1 MSRGTAVRPPTVIGI
16 GSHHVVFYLSQRRRN
31 QLRSL
36 YTRKLPDMNATQN
49 MKKTIVGGLL
59 AGSVALAALG
69 LSAGTAGAAPSQLTG
84 DGSVRVT
91 DLGTRSA
98 GDGSVRV
105 ANPGALATGRFA

>member
-1 MSRGTAVRPPTVIGI
+1 MNT
-16 GSHHVVFYLSQRRRN
+16 
-31 QLRSL
+31 
-36 YTRKLPDMNATQN
+36 TRN

-59 AGSVALAALG
+59 AGGVALAAVG

-91 DLGTRSA
+91 DLGTRSS

-105 ANPGALATGRFA
+105 ANPGVSSSGDGSVRVAVPTATR

>member
-1 MSRGTAVRPPTVIGI
+1 
-16 GSHHVVFYLSQRRRN
+16 
-31 QLRSL
+31 
-36 YTRKLPDMNATQN
+36 MNAIYN

-59 AGSVALAALG
+59 AGGVALAALG

-91 DLGTRSA
+91 DPGTRSS

-105 ANPGALATGRFA
+105 ANPGAIAGCDGSVRVAVPTATR

>member
-1 MSRGTAVRPPTVIGI
+1 
-16 GSHHVVFYLSQRRRN
+16 
-31 QLRSL
+31 
-36 YTRKLPDMNATQN
+36 MNTTHN

-59 AGSVALAALG
+59 AGSVTLAALG

-91 DLGTRSA
+91 DLGTRSS

-105 ANPGALATGRFA
+105 TDLGTRSSGDGSVRVTDLGTR